1 MGQKTHPLGFRLGIT
16 KEHESKWYTNFK
28 NYKNII
34 HNDYKLRS
42 YIYELLENINI
53 SNILINRNSYIKGI
67 EVIIKTSTPDVL
79 FGNDGTPYKKL
90 VKDIT
95 KFLGYDKK
103 KSENDNISVL
113 ISKVDKRSDAGCLAD
128 FVVEQLEERVAFRKV
143 IKSILDRTTSSN
155 IRGIK
160 VQISGRLNG
169 AEIARTEWIRQGR
182 VPLQTLRAN
191 INYATREAHTIYGV
205 LGIKI
210 WVFHGEY
217 FNPLKS

>member
-16 KEHESKWYTNFK
+16 KEHESKWFTNLK
-28 NYKNII
+28 NYKNVI
-34 HNDYKLRS
+34 HDDYKLRS
-42 YIYELLENINI
+42 YIYKLLENINI

-67 EVIIKTSTPDVL
+67 EVTIKTGTPGII
-79 FGNDGTPYKKL
+79 FGNDGATYKKL
-90 VKDIT
+90 VQDIT
-95 KFLGYDKK
+95 KFLGYDKQ
-103 KSENDNISVL
+103 KSENDKISIL
-113 ISKVDKRSDAGCLAD
+113 ISKADKHSDAGCLAD
-128 FVVEQLEERVAFRKV
+128 LVVEQLEERIAFRKV
-143 IKSILDRTTSSN
+143 IKSILDETNSSS